1 MTNAAESTH
10 TGSTGQ
16 WSGHSARPASIV
28 GVGAVTGYGWGT
40 KHLWD
45 GFLIGES
52 AVRPVAGLDDF
63 VPGGVAYLS
72 MISDEGDRADGPSR
86 FMRSLRFAAREA
98 ITNARERGW
107 EPGPVVGLVH
117 ALEMGDVEM
126 WSAFYKS
133 GQTRIRPKTWM
144 NMMSSTVLTQFMREN
159 GFEGPSMSV
168 SAMCAGGNTALIT
181 AKTWLDAGIASDV
194 IVLATDLSCIPQN
207 LRAFSDLGTAV
218 LDLPRSRAAGRSRRA
233 AEVFVGGE
241 AAVATVLSSRD
252 PGSYATV
259 LGGAMTHDGYHSVSI
274 APDLTEMFH
283 CFELALTNA
292 GVDRSDVAYLN
303 AHGPGTAL
311 CDASEARVLDELF
324 PAAHGIFSV
333 KPLVGHCQAAAASV
347 EMLATIYAFQT
358 GYVPAPPQVAPGH
371 PRLVDGRTPRVPG
384 RWSSRRSA
392 WAGTTRSW
400 WWPNPT
406 TDRRAAPGGPR
417 RPGRGWLVTPVGAGP
432 GG

>member
-1 MTNAAESTH
+1 MTNAAESTGE
-10 TGSTGQ
+10 GSRAR
-16 WSGHSARPASIV
+16 WSGHSVRPADIV
-28 GVGAVTGYGWGT
+28 GIGAVTGYGWGT

-45 GFLIGES
+45 GFLLGES
-52 AVRPVAGLDDF
+52 AVRPVTGLDGF

-72 MISDEGDRADGPSR
+72 MISDDGDRADGPSR
-86 FMRSLRFAAREA
+86 FMRSIRFAAREA
-98 ITNARERGW
+98 IADARERGW

-133 GQTRIRPKTWM
+133 GQTRVRPKTWM
-144 NMMSSTVLTQFMREN
+144 NMMSSTVLTQFMKEN
-159 GFEGPSMSV
+159 DFHGPTMSV

-218 LDLPRSRAAGRSRRA
+218 LDLPALDGCRPFQEGSRG
-233 AEVFVGGE
+233 FVGGE

-252 PGSYATV
+252 TGSYASV

-274 APDLTEMFH
+274 APDLREMIR
-283 CFELALTNA
+283 CFELALHNA
-292 GVDRSDVAYLN
+292 DVDAADVAYLN

-324 PAAHGIFSV
+324 PSAHGIFSV

-358 GYVPAPPQVAPGH
+358 GFIPAPPQVAPGH
-371 PRLVDGRTPRVPG
+371 PRLVNGLTARVPG
-384 RWSSRRSA
+384 LMVKSSV
-392 WAGTTRSW
+392 GM
-400 WWPNPT
+400 
-406 TDRRAAPGGPR
+406 GGYNTVVVVAEPD
-417 RPGRGWLVTPVGAGP
+417 L
-432 GG
+432 